1 MPEIISIEAQDKQD
15 EIVID
20 WSLVKKSIR
29 ARWKICAAII
39 VVCALLGLALA
50 LVLPKKYES
59 DTLLRAKA
67 KSNSSSMAGGAAA
80 ILLGGSMPSQVTNYM
95 ELVKSRAV
103 IDPIIAKLDIP
114 EDKKEL
120 LTADGFFKAYLKIDN
135 AKGTD
140 LLSITATGKSP
151 QEARMI
157 ASGVTDNLQ
166 KLLTQLNRDEQSYMV
181 KFLNNRIDTA
191 KKDMDKAA
199 NDLEIFKQKDRV
211 FAPDDQAKALI
222 EALSVLDKMKAEA
235 QVTRETSGQTLLQM
249 NSELAQQNAA
259 MEAYKVTDNPAIEQI
274 RSQLIAK
281 ELQLIELRQKF
292 TDEQPDVINTKQS
305 ITNLQ
310 SKLDEELNK
319 SIAAGTTTM
328 NPVQSE
334 LIKNKIKAEADAAGA
349 SASIAAL
356 SKFEQ
361 QKMSEVG
368 QLSASGM
375 TYIALARQEKL
386 TQEVYLMLMKQLE
399 QAKIQEAL
407 DSLEVQVIDAAN
419 LPKRHVFPSKT
430 LFTLV
435 GGVLGGILALV
446 SLLVSYRKMA
456 R

>member
-1 MPEIISIEAQDKQD
+1 
-15 EIVID
+15 
-20 WSLVKKSIR
+20 
-29 ARWKICAAII
+29 
-39 VVCALLGLALA
+39 
-50 LVLPKKYES
+50 
-59 DTLLRAKA
+59 
-67 KSNSSSMAGGAAA
+67 
-80 ILLGGSMPSQVTNYM
+80 
-95 ELVKSRAV
+95 
-103 IDPIIAKLDIP
+103 
-114 EDKKEL
+114 
-120 LTADGFFKAYLKIDN
+120 
-135 AKGTD
+135 
-140 LLSITATGKSP
+140 
-151 QEARMI
+151 
-157 ASGVTDNLQ
+157 
-166 KLLTQLNRDEQSYMV
+166 
-181 KFLNNRIDTA
+181 
-191 KKDMDKAA
+191 
-199 NDLEIFKQKDRV
+199 
-211 FAPDDQAKALI
+211 
-222 EALSVLDKMKAEA
+222 
-235 QVTRETSGQTLLQM
+235 
-249 NSELAQQNAA
+249 
-259 MEAYKVTDNPAIEQI
+259 
-274 RSQLIAK
+274 
-281 ELQLIELRQKF
+281 
-292 TDEQPDVINTKQS
+292 
-305 ITNLQ
+305 
-310 SKLDEELNK
+310 
-319 SIAAGTTTM
+319 M